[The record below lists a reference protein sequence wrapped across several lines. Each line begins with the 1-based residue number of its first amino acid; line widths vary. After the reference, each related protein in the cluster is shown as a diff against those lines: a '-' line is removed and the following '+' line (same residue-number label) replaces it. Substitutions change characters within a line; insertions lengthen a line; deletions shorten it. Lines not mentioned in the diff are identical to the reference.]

1 MPVRGIRGAISI
13 EEDQSEL
20 ILEATREL
28 LEAILQANPSLAP
41 EDIASITFTLTP
53 DLNAVHP
60 ALAARQMGWEQ
71 VPLLCGQEI
80 AVPDSLPKVL
90 RVLIH
95 WNTDLPQSEI
105 RHMYLRKAIALRPDL
120 AAHSIGG

>member
-13 EEDQSEL
+13 EEDRAED

-28 LEAILQANPSLAP
+28 LEAILQANPSLTP

-53 DLNAVHP
+53 DLCAVHP
-60 ALAARQMGWEQ
+60 ALGARQMGWGQ
-71 VPLLCGQEI
+71 VPLLCGLEI
-80 AVPDSLPKVL
+80 AVPGSMPKVL

-95 WNTDLPQSEI
+95 WNTHLPQSEV
-105 RHMYLRKAIALRPDL
+105 RHMYLRRAIALRPDL
-120 AAHSIGG
+120 AAS